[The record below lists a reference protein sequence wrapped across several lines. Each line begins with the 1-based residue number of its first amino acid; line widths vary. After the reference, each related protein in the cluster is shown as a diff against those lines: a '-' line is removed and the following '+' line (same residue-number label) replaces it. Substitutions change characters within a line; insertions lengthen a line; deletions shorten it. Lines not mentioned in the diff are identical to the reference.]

1 MFDAKQEA
9 LDEAVIFVLMLVE
22 RTLTTPACAR
32 RNGGGSADLLNVR
45 NQGIGIVAFVRDH
58 CFRMQPIEQRN
69 GLLAVVRLDFNAS
82 NTQTCAPC

>member
-1 MFDAKQEA
+1 M
-9 LDEAVIFVLMLVE
+9 FVLMLVE

-32 RNGGGSADLLNVR
+32 RNDGGSADLLNVR
-45 NQGIGIVAFVRDH
+45 NQGIDIVGLVRDH
-58 CFRMQPIEQRN
+58 CFRMQSFEQGN